1 MEWHVEGSGP
11 SPPRRPPPGYCRR
24 TLKGIG
30 YCVVIPEA
38 RKRLMPK
45 GPLTSSQSGNCPSIT
60 AVHDHGVGRTVLL
73 QLTKQPVWLLQ
84 LEVRSGL
91 SEARPQPRGGG
102 SGLDRRG
109 GKDEH
114 GDAANTAGCDRA
126 SESRIKGRLRD
137 ATPMRSIGMLDLRE
151 VLRPSGSRMSLCR
164 RGGGILGSLVRWILG
179 SKRVP

>member
-1 MEWHVEGSGP
+1 M
-11 SPPRRPPPGYCRR
+11 
-24 TLKGIG
+24 
-30 YCVVIPEA
+30 VIPEA

-91 SEARPQPRGGG
+91 SEAGRSRAVAVAVWIGGAV
-102 SGLDRRG
+102 
-109 GKDEH
+109 KTEH

-126 SESRIKGRLRD
+126 SESRIKVRLRD
-137 ATPMRSIGMLDLRE
+137 ATPMGLIGMLDLRE
-151 VLRPSGSRMSLCR
+151 VLSAFGVEDEFMPQGR
-164 RGGGILGSLVRWILG
+164 RYLRISCEMDIGIEAGSL
-179 SKRVP
+179 